1 MDENKS
7 YNVDTIHCDHWSG
20 SPLDSTNCFLYLY
33 KEENSPELHFHTYEE
48 SEYNLVKNYRGNY
61 QNAPKIKYSIRNTL
75 IPKTGIV
82 NIWQCTVPHNIFRNK
97 SGVTISIDFRV
108 RKNSDNFQNDLK
120 KDINKYWLNS
130 KMGSLGLYWKKNNIS
145 PKDFKEKISFE
156 LNEAEINYQ
165 KEYFEIRKKYIDMF
179 Y

>member
-1 MDENKS
+1 MVKIENKLVYFLDQLNIVSPFIQFPVNLRILFPQKPIGYENKS
-7 YNVDTIHCDHWSG
+7 YNVDAIHCDHWSG

-108 RKNSDNFQNDLK
+108 RKNWDYK
-120 KDINKYWLNS
+120 KK
-130 KMGSLGLYWKKNNIS
+130 
-145 PKDFKEKISFE
+145 
-156 LNEAEINYQ
+156 
-165 KEYFEIRKKYIDMF
+165 
-179 Y
+179 